1 MRLLVKFLR
10 VPQSGS
16 ELVKFITAL
25 GRDPCQSARIATENV
40 TNIGLSPGLTP
51 KTVVTE
57 FLLQAFGNLHSLS
70 VLIFIVFLV
79 IFGLTITGNLL
90 IIVLVTT
97 CRVLHSPMYYFL
109 CHLSVGDI
117 LLSVNIVPNILCASL
132 MGGAKISYPGCIIQY
147 YIYSGTTITECF
159 LLSVMSYDRYVA
171 ICFPLH
177 YTSIM
182 DFNTRVHLMAWPWIL
197 GFTVNFIAIE
207 LITNFNFCNDHIID
221 HFYCDATP
229 LQKISCSDTSLIE
242 LITLVFSTPI
252 FIVPCCLIV
261 ISYVSIFLTILR
273 IPSTAGKQKAFSTCS
288 SHLIVVG
295 MFYGTLSQSTDTIQ
309 GHSLLV
315 NKIISLVH
323 TVFTP
328 MVNPLIYSFR
338 NQDIRRLIKKYKG

>member
-1 MRLLVKFLR
+1 MSPNNQTV
-10 VPQSGS
+10 V
-16 ELVKFITAL
+16 
-25 GRDPCQSARIATENV
+25 
-40 TNIGLSPGLTP
+40 IGLI
-51 KTVVTE
+51 
-57 FLLQAFGNLHSLS
+57 LLGFGNDQNFS

-97 CRVLHSPMYYFL
+97 CCVLHSPMYYFL

-117 LLSVNIVPNILCASL
+117 LLSVNIVPNILRASL
-132 MGGAKISYPGCIIQY
+132 MGGAKISYLGCITQLY
-147 YIYSGTTITECF
+147 LFSGTTITECF

-197 GFTVNFIAIE
+197 GFTVNFIG
-207 LITNFNFCNDHIID
+207 TV
-221 HFYCDATP
+221 P
-229 LQKISCSDTSLIE
+229 KISCSDTSLIE
-242 LITLVFSTPI
+242 FLTLVFSTPI

-261 ISYVSIFLTILR
+261 ISYVYIFLTILR

-295 MFYGTLSQSTDTIQ
+295 MFYGTLITKYMTPFQ

-338 NQDIRRLIKKYKG
+338 NQDIRVQ

>member
-1 MRLLVKFLR
+1 M
-10 VPQSGS
+10 
-16 ELVKFITAL
+16 
-25 GRDPCQSARIATENV
+25 
-40 TNIGLSPGLTP
+40 SPNNQ
-51 KTVVTE
+51 TVVTE
-57 FLLQAFGNLHSLS
+57 FLLQAFGNLHSRLS
-70 VLIFIVFLV
+70 VLIFYVFLV

-97 CRVLHSPMYYFL
+97 GRVLIPPF
-109 CHLSVGDI
+109 
-117 LLSVNIVPNILCASL
+117 NIVPNILRASL
-132 MGGAKISYPGCIIQY
+132 MGGAKISYPGCISQLY
-147 YIYSGTTITECF
+147 FYGGTTVTECF

-197 GFTVNFIAIE
+197 GFTVNFIAIVP
-207 LITNFNFCNDHIID
+207 IANFNFCKDHIID
-221 HFYCDATP
+221 HFYCDAAP

-242 LITLVFSTPI
+242 FISFVFSTPL
-252 FIVPCCLIV
+252 FIVPCGLIV
-261 ISYVSIFLTILR
+261 ISYVYIFLTILR

-295 MFYGTLSQSTDTIQ
+295 MFYGTLITKYMTPSQ

-338 NQDIRRLIKKYKG
+338 NQDIRHSINGFKGSIK

>member
-1 MRLLVKFLR
+1 MSPKNQTVINEFQLL
-10 VPQSGS
+10 
-16 ELVKFITAL
+16 
-25 GRDPCQSARIATENV
+25 
-40 TNIGLSPGLTP
+40 
-51 KTVVTE
+51 
-57 FLLQAFGNLHSLS
+57 AFGDLHRFKVVVFLMF
-70 VLIFIVFLV
+70 VIIFI
-79 IFGLTITGNLL
+79 LTIIGNLL
-90 IIVLVTT
+90 LIILVSK
-97 CRVLHSPMYYFL
+97 CCVLHSPMYYFL

-117 LLSVNIVPNILCASL
+117 LLSVNIVPNILRASL
-132 MGGAKISYPGCIIQY
+132 MGGAKIKFFNCFTQLYF
-147 YIYSGTTITECF
+147 YSGATVTECF

-197 GFTVNFIAIE
+197 GFTVNFIGMGI
-207 LITNFNFCNDHIID
+207 ITNFDFCKDHIID
-221 HFYCDATP
+221 HFYCDFAP

-242 LITLVFSTPI
+242 RIIFVFSTPI
-252 FIVPCCLIV
+252 FIVPCGLIV
-261 ISYVSIFLTILR
+261 ISYISIFLTILR

-295 MFYGTLSQSTDTIQ
+295 MFYGTLITKYMTPSQ

-338 NQDIRRLIKKYKG
+338 NQDIRRLIKRFMS